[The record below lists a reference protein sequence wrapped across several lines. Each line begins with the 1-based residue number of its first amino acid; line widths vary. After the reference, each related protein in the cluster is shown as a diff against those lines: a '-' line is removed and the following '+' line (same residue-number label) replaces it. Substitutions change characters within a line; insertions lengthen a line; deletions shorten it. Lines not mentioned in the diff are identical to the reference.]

1 MAVRMAIR
9 ILQNFHRRF
18 RHIFGPPW
26 DHAAHL
32 RYFQL
37 LLTSNG
43 THLIA
48 PESKLVIIALAHEQ
62 RGNSLPVLPCL
73 PVVLDLLFNRV
84 LEIARIAAIAP
95 KDEVILQVIIYVVS
109 PLELFRIFLG
119 LFHHP
124 LRDGSLLLLALLP
137 TRKPLNIR
145 RKNIFSILAWEPS
158 RTLTC
163 EADWK
168 EPDDRIKSFRIQD
181 AVLCRSRPNHQALLA
196 DEEGHPNTHRLYVGF
211 LLQALEGKVNVAPQ
225 LGLLRLQAAEVPF
238 SALPS
243 SAAAVPQVRLYV
255 LI

>member
-84 LEIARIAAIAP
+84 LEIARIAEIAP
-95 KDEVILQVIIYVVS
+95 KDEVMLQVIIYVVN
-109 PLELFRIFLG
+109 PLELFRIFFG
-119 LFHHP
+119 LF
-124 LRDGSLLLLALLP
+124 
-137 TRKPLNIR
+137 
-145 RKNIFSILAWEPS
+145 
-158 RTLTC
+158 
-163 EADWK
+163 
-168 EPDDRIKSFRIQD
+168 Q
-181 AVLCRSRPNHQALLA
+181 
-196 DEEGHPNTHRLYVGF
+196 
-211 LLQALEGKVNVAPQ
+211 
-225 LGLLRLQAAEVPF
+225 
-238 SALPS
+238 S
-243 SAAAVPQVRLYV
+243 SASRWQSFAPRTPSYAQATEHPSQKHIQHTRMGAK
-255 LI
+255 